1 MEPKPKSDNWIE
13 KNDVFFSGISDR
25 LASGANYILVG
36 DSHIARIFKDMMKE
50 RIWEK
55 YFGPHHISFANGGDK
70 IENTMWMVNKYN
82 LPGGCDVA
90 IVHIGGN
97 NIKNGCD
104 PREIANGIMKVVKR
118 LHQNN
123 QDTLVLL
130 TGIMPGKGKS
140 FGIVRKLNNILDDRT
155 PYSKNLNIF
164 YKKPDFHDWI
174 NGKNH
179 LKEELDYGDGLHY
192 TSVSL
197 NKIFHL
203 LSPHEYIM
211 NQHFSS
217 KHKINSVLKTS

>member
-55 YFGPHHISFANGGDK
+55 YFGPHHISFPNGGDK

-104 PREIANGIMKVVKR
+104 TREIANGIMKVVKR
-118 LHQNN
+118 FHQNN

-164 YKKPDFHDWI
+164 YKKLDFHDWI